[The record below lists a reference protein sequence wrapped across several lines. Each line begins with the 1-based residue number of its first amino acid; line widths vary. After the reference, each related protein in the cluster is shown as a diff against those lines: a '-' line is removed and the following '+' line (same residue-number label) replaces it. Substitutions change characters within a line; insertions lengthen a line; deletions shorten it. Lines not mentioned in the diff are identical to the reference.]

1 MIKSKFLKIY
11 VKNKINPALG
21 LRTSGQTGVY
31 LIKSGNTIVYVGYS
45 ASNLY
50 KTFTRHF
57 QSWEDRQ
64 IRITYKNRNADNY
77 TARIIFCGPVKA
89 KKLETALVIKY
100 RPRDN
105 PNKYEQYILD
115 LKDKN
120 LIKELDESEIVNFN
134 NEAPPF

>member
-11 VKNKINPALG
+11 IKDKINPALG
-21 LRTSGQTGVY
+21 LRITGQSGVY
-31 LIKSGNTIVYVGYS
+31 LIKSGGTIVYVGYS
-45 ASNLY
+45 GSNLY

-64 IRITYKNRNADNY
+64 IRITYKNRNAENY
-77 TARIIFCGPVKA
+77 TARIIFCGPIKA

-105 PNKYEQYILD
+105 PNKYEQYMLD
-115 LKDKN
+115 LNDKK
-120 LIKELDESEIVNFN
+120 LIKELDESETVNFN
-134 NEAPPF
+134 NEPPPF